1 MPAPVELSG
10 HQAPAPHQA
19 DRVHLLQP
27 RRLALAVEVEVVPH
41 RVPVAALWSHRVR
54 VAEAAEAAAT

>member
-10 HQAPAPHQA
+10 HQAPVRHQA

-27 RRLALAVEVEVVPH
+27 RRLALAAVEVVPH
-41 RVPVAALWSHRVR
+41 RVRVAALWSHRVR